1 MSYSFNWD
9 CTLPINNIAD
19 IVSLNIVP
27 NTKAHDEG
35 DYLSLRG
42 EVAIDGEYLTTQGTQ
57 KTFTEHIPLDI
68 TLPNNGKNNEINT
81 DITNFDYDINDE
93 NSLSLSLNLTL
104 EGYDLGDVMK
114 LVDEDHHEED
124 SQTQAPVMFN
134 KGATIAP
141 ATGNVEAVKQE
152 IVELEPVVQEV
163 NEIEVVED
171 DSDYIDFDEVVFDHT
186 PVQEAIDPS
195 LAEDR
200 KEALTDKIKKV
211 IEKQS
216 TNIKESKTP
225 ETVVEKVIEP
235 VVEEVVEEVKVE
247 EVVEPVVEKVV
258 EEVKV
263 ENVEPVVEE
272 VVEEVKVEKVH
283 HKPVPEIPV
292 VHQSV
297 IEEETEEILPFP
309 IKKETVVEKVSET
322 QPKSEIFDMLY
333 SLEGDHPIV
342 NESVEEVVET
352 TVETEPQQTETGYD
366 EAELVEVAEKIE
378 ELTPAAPVSVVK
390 NEDSIAN
397 QFSDGESVLKVIF
410 VQEEETTITNICTKY
425 GVSEKEIYNKEEL
438 ATPLRCGDRVMIN
451 YGKLR

>member
-1 MSYSFNWD
+1 M
-9 CTLPINNIAD
+9 
-19 IVSLNIVP
+19 
-27 NTKAHDEG
+27 
-35 DYLSLRG
+35 
-42 EVAIDGEYLTTQGTQ
+42 
-57 KTFTEHIPLDI
+57 
-68 TLPNNGKNNEINT
+68 
-81 DITNFDYDINDE
+81 
-93 NSLSLSLNLTL
+93 
-104 EGYDLGDVMK
+104 
-114 LVDEDHHEED
+114 VDEDHHEED

-297 IEEETEEILPFP
+297 IEEET
-309 IKKETVVEKVSET
+309 TA
-322 QPKSEIFDMLY
+322 
-333 SLEGDHPIV
+333 
-342 NESVEEVVET
+342 
-352 TVETEPQQTETGYD
+352 ETEPQQTETGYD